1 MNSNAT
7 LTKAL
12 KACVA
17 GDVRDDLMTQQIY
30 SVDASIFEI
39 APQVVVLPKTQDDLT
54 QTVNV
59 AREFNT
65 PIIPR
70 GGATGIAG
78 GCLGTGIVVDT
89 SKYLTQILEC
99 NLEQGY
105 VICQPGVIQDN
116 LNAHLSPFGFR
127 LGADTSTGN
136 RATIGGMCGANAAGA
151 HYLKYGSM
159 IDHVLGVSMVLSSG
173 KTIWLDDQ
181 AEMPG
186 LPQVDHA
193 PTFHRSSSGY
203 PLYTLLENPCNL
215 AKLTVGSEGTLGI
228 FSSIKLKLSP
238 QLKHRSL
245 ALVSFSSLQAC
256 LEVIPEVLKHAP
268 CSLEVLDHHVIE
280 MGRLSPALKGKLAWL
295 DCQASALLI
304 AEFEAGDPP
313 PLFPVQRNLTSLPA
327 QEEVWALRKAGL
339 GLLLSRRSYSRAIA
353 FIEDLSVPP
362 QHLASFVH
370 ALKQLVPW
378 DMGIYGHAGD
388 GCLHMRPYV
397 NVTDSRE
404 MEKIFTLMPAIV
416 DLVRQFGGALSGEH
430 GDGLVRSWLNPR
442 LFEPDI
448 YAAMVQVKEA
458 FDPLHLMNPGKIV
471 AAKPPQEYLRPSKPV
486 HIPTFLNFEPEGG
499 LHLAADLCNGN
510 GACRKQTGLMCPS
523 FQAFKDERH
532 STRARAQSLRSILN
546 ERVPMSEFTGDGLKD
561 VLDYCLGCKGC
572 KKECPSQVDMAKMK
586 IETLYQYQVKHGYSL
601 KNRLFGNLHTLSAY
615 GSALS
620 PLSNWL
626 GKAFSSLG
634 VPSLLGITTQRSLPH
649 FARKRFTS
657 WWRTHTPSQK
667 GTKKR
672 ERVHLF
678 IDTFTEFHSP
688 EIGIAAVNVLEKLG
702 FQVEPIPPMCCGRP
716 FLSVGML
723 EEAKNQAEKLSTHLA
738 ALRSPVVVL
747 EPSCLSAINDDYPS
761 LISSSHR
768 VYTLEEMLPDLTIE
782 QPLFYHPHC
791 HEQALFT
798 KLPFK
803 KIFPQMTLS
812 TAGCCGLA
820 GSFGYE
826 THHYPMSMAIAE
838 NSLFPQIR
846 ALPSIPVVASGF
858 SCRQQISHGLSQTAL
873 HPAQI
878 ISNYLLKF

>member
-1 MNSNAT
+1 MSFNAS

-12 KACVA
+12 RSRIA
-17 GDVRDDLMTQQIY
+17 GDVRDDPMTRQIY

-39 APQVVVLPKTQDDLT
+39 TPQVVVLPRTREELNAIVQ
-54 QTVNV
+54 V
-59 AREFNT
+59 AREFDT
-65 PIIPR
+65 PIIAR

-78 GCLGTGIVVDT
+78 GCLGTGIIVDT

-105 VICQPGVIQDN
+105 VICEPGVIQDN
-116 LNAHLSPFGFR
+116 LNAQLAPFGLR

-136 RATIGGMCGANAAGA
+136 RATIGGMCGTNAAGA

-159 IDHVLGVSMVLSSG
+159 IDHVLGASMVLSNG
-173 KTIWLDDQ
+173 ETVWLDTQ
-181 AEMPG
+181 TEMPG
-186 LPQVDHA
+186 LPQIEHA

-203 PLYTLLENPCNL
+203 PLYALLETPRNL
-215 AKLTVGSEGTLGI
+215 AKLTIGSEGTLGI

-245 ALVSFSSLQAC
+245 ALVPFASLEAC
-256 LEVIPEVLKHAP
+256 LEIIPEALKHTP
-268 CSLEVLDHHVIE
+268 CSLEVLDHHVIQ

-295 DCQASALLI
+295 NCEASALLI
-304 AEFEAGDPP
+304 AEFEADEP
-313 PLFPVQRNLTSLPA
+313 PLLFPMQRNLTSLST

-362 QHLASFVH
+362 QHLAPFVR
-370 ALKQLVPW
+370 ALKKLVPW
-378 DMGIYGHAGD
+378 EMGIYGHAGD

-404 MEKIFTLMPAIV
+404 MERIFTLMPAVV
-416 DLVRQFGGALSGEH
+416 DLVRQYGGALTGEH

-471 AAKPPQEYLRPSKPV
+471 AAKPPQEYLRPSKPA

-546 ERVPMSEFTGDGLKD
+546 GRVPISELTGDGLKD

-572 KKECPSQVDMAKMK
+572 KKECPSQVDMAKIK
-586 IETLYQYQVKHGYSL
+586 IETLYQYQEKHGYSF
-601 KNRLFGNLHTLSAY
+601 KTRLFGNLHALSAC

-626 GKAFSSLG
+626 GNNPFTKAAL
-634 VPSLLGITTQRSLPH
+634 SLLGITPQRTLPH
-649 FARKRFTS
+649 FARKRFTA
-657 WWRTHTPSQK
+657 WWRTHTPSKK
-667 GTKKR
+667 GEKI
-672 ERVHLF
+672 HLF

-688 EIGIAAVNVLEKLG
+688 EIGIAAVAVLEKLG
-702 FQVEPIPPMCCGRP
+702 FRVDPIPPMCCGRP

-723 EEAKNQAEKLSTHLA
+723 AEAKKQAEKLSTHLA
-738 ALRSPVVVL
+738 ELHNPVVVL

-768 VYTLEEMLPDLTIE
+768 VYTLEEILPELIIDR
-782 QPLFYHPHC
+782 PLFYHPHC
-791 HEQALFT
+791 HEQALFS
-798 KLPFK
+798 KLPLK

-846 ALPSIPVVASGF
+846 ALPSIPLVASGF
-858 SCRQQISHGLSQTAL
+858 SCRQQIRHGLNQTAL

-878 ISNYLLKF
+878 LSDFLLKT